1 MFDKIIAFY
10 ADGEYNM
17 NRTNVWLV
25 RIGIEEC
32 GGRMRTSVSSE
43 TPPH

>member
-1 MFDKIIAFY
+1 MFDKIIALY
-10 ADGEYNM
+10 ADGEYNT
-17 NRTNVWLV
+17 NRTSVCLV
-25 RIGIEEC
+25 LISIEEC